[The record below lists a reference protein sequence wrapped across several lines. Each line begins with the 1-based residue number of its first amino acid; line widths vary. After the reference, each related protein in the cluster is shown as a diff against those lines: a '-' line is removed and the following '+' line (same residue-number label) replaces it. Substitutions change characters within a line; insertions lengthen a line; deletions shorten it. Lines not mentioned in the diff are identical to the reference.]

1 MRAAVWLGPNR
12 IELREV
18 PAPRPGAGEVLV
30 RTGAVGVCGSDL
42 HIYHGA
48 FAPAVPPMIPGHEA
62 AGIVAALGLGG
73 AGLEEGRRVVVDAG
87 LSCGHCFFCRR
98 GSYYQCDDRR
108 TLGMSGI
115 DGAYADYFVAPAA
128 NCHPMPDSL
137 SWEEASFADTLACP
151 VNAMNRLPQRFGE
164 TVAVLGPGPGGLCF
178 VQLARM
184 RGAQRIFLVGT
195 RRDRLELGG
204 RYGADVLIHSR
215 EEDPVARILAE
226 TAGRGADLTIEACGV
241 GEAVRQA
248 FAITRKQ
255 GSVLIYGVFDKP
267 VDGLDF
273 QDMHRRELTIY
284 GASGAP
290 WSYPAAVDL
299 IAGGR
304 VRVREMVTHT
314 FRLEEIE
321 RALAVAESR
330 EGGYI
335 KGVVLP

>member
-1 MRAAVWLGPNR
+1 M
-12 IELREV
+12 
-18 PAPRPGAGEVLV
+18 
-30 RTGAVGVCGSDL
+30 
-42 HIYHGA
+42 
-48 FAPAVPPMIPGHEA
+48 
-62 AGIVAALGLGG
+62 
-73 AGLEEGRRVVVDAG
+73 
-87 LSCGHCFFCRR
+87 
-98 GSYYQCDDRR
+98 
-108 TLGMSGI
+108 
-115 DGAYADYFVAPAA
+115 
-128 NCHPMPDSL
+128 
-137 SWEEASFADTLACP
+137 
-151 VNAMNRLPQRFGE
+151 
-164 TVAVLGPGPGGLCF
+164 
-178 VQLARM
+178 
-184 RGAQRIFLVGT
+184 
-195 RRDRLELGG
+195 
-204 RYGADVLIHSR
+204 LIHSR